1 MCSLASV
8 PRQNT
13 KGASNTHRGRARVD
27 GAVRGSVR
35 NHPYS
40 VLILERGRV
49 WADKSRKRQSDNRPA
64 LMAEPGG
71 GRTPLAI
78 RVSSIPRSHPPDS
91 PAVMTPAGAETRR
104 SSLHR
109 LSSDTAAA
117 EAEQASTPSALSPA
131 KKSGKDLLTSKVRTA
146 QRRGDHVL

>member
-1 MCSLASV
+1 
-8 PRQNT
+8 
-13 KGASNTHRGRARVD
+13 
-27 GAVRGSVR
+27 
-35 NHPYS
+35 
-40 VLILERGRV
+40 
-49 WADKSRKRQSDNRPA
+49 
-64 LMAEPGG
+64 MAEPGG